1 MHNAIPGARRAF
13 ALAAETTVQAR
24 PGATQAG
31 ASIGSARQIAQ
42 AAPVESCR
50 TPTDS
55 RLNWRPAPAPPAVT
69 ASTPADNPLR
79 RNNAA
84 RHGPVRT
91 RRRRPHTDA
100 PVPSSRCPAFDTA
113 ANTNAVASATTPP
126 HSTRTG
132 CAPRPP
138 GIRAAHRRTER
149 RAPPRRSARLEDP
162 DPLSAVVA
170 ASVFTWGFPP
180 PRCVF
185 RPHSAPF
192 SRIGSTARCQKT
204 DKCCRSATRKG
215 PPPAENLTP
224 RGGDTTARSNCPPRS
239 PPGAPLRPR
248 EARTV
253 TTSTDLSQCH
263 DTRRHTL
270 ESRRTCFEP
279 SDPSPSKYQDSSTH
293 QHERTDRPTSS
304 RRRPAARAP
313 SLAPC
318 ALSPAPVALT
328 PKPSATRLR
337 FDWTPSQPLASTTD
351 ASTIASRDVHRS
363 ASPPRNPARLSRF
376 DVARRFEVDAPRSL
390 RS

>member
-224 RGGDTTARSNCPPRS
+224 RGGGHHGTVELPAQESPRS
-239 PPGAPLRPR
+239 PATATRGPDGHNVDGPLAMPRHPTSHARIAPYVLRAVRPLTI
-248 EARTV
+248 EV
-253 TTSTDLSQCH
+253 SGQL
-263 DTRRHTL
+263 
-270 ESRRTCFEP
+270 
-279 SDPSPSKYQDSSTH
+279 DPPT
-293 QHERTDRPTSS
+293 RTDRPTHQ
-304 RRRPAARAP
+304 
-313 SLAPC
+313 
-318 ALSPAPVALT
+318 LT
-328 PKPSATRLR
+328 T
-337 FDWTPSQPLASTTD
+337 
-351 ASTIASRDVHRS
+351 
-363 ASPPRNPARLSRF
+363 
-376 DVARRFEVDAPRSL
+376 
-390 RS
+390 

>member
-1 MHNAIPGARRAF
+1 MLPIGDPQGSPPGG
-13 ALAAETTVQAR
+13 EPNTTGGTPRHGRTAR
-24 PGATQAG
+24 PGVPQEPRYG
-31 ASIGSARQIAQ
+31 HAR
-42 AAPVESCR
+42 
-50 TPTDS
+50 
-55 RLNWRPAPAPPAVT
+55 
-69 ASTPADNPLR
+69 
-79 RNNAA
+79 
-84 RHGPVRT
+84 
-91 RRRRPHTDA
+91 
-100 PVPSSRCPAFDTA
+100 
-113 ANTNAVASATTPP
+113 
-126 HSTRTG
+126 
-132 CAPRPP
+132 P
-138 GIRAAHRRTER
+138 G
-149 RAPPRRSARLEDP
+149 RS
-162 DPLSAVVA
+162 
-170 ASVFTWGFPP
+170 
-180 PRCVF
+180 
-185 RPHSAPF
+185 
-192 SRIGSTARCQKT
+192 
-204 DKCCRSATRKG
+204 
-215 PPPAENLTP
+215 
-224 RGGDTTARSNCPPRS
+224 
-239 PPGAPLRPR
+239 
-248 EARTV
+248 

-279 SDPSPSKYQDSSTH
+279 SDPSPSRYQDSSTH